1 MIHKLSFLRAKDGL
15 TEDQFAAYWRDVHAE
30 RFIRPLPGLRG
41 YRTNARVSF
50 GAELEE
56 PVFHGVA
63 ETWVDDAEA
72 DIQLVRS
79 AEYLD
84 GVRQDELNFLT
95 WFATLNLNTHDHVV
109 IPPPAGAWP
118 GLRVFGLLKRRQGM
132 PLDEFRQYSR
142 EVHAQ
147 KVVQMPGISAYVQ
160 GVVDDGH
167 YAVGE
172 APIDSVSML
181 WFEGVDGVT
190 AAMESAEF
198 ADLVIPDYKQFIDL
212 RYFRTLVTDSQWL
225 IQLGA

>member
-1 MIHKLSFLRAKDGL
+1 MIQKLSFLRAKDGL

-30 RFIRPLPGLRG
+30 QFFRPLPGLRG
-41 YRTNARVSF
+41 YRTNKRISF

-63 ETWVDDAEA
+63 ESWVDDAEA

-79 AEYLD
+79 REYLD
-84 GVRQDELNFLT
+84 GVRPDELNFLT
-95 WFATLNLNTHDHVV
+95 WWATRNLHTRDHVV
-109 IPPPAGAWP
+109 IAPPACEWP
-118 GLRVFGLLKRRQGM
+118 GLRVFGLMKRRQRM

-142 EVHAQ
+142 EVHAP
-147 KVVQMPGISAYVQ
+147 KLVQLPGVTAYIQ

-172 APIDSVSML
+172 APIDAVAML
-181 WFEGVDGVT
+181 WFEGVDDVM

-198 ADLVIPDYKQFIDL
+198 ADLV
-212 RYFRTLVTDSQWL
+212 
-225 IQLGA
+225 G